1 MGCSKEATERA
12 AISRAY
18 YSAFCHARNYAYNKH
33 GFTPT
38 RKAKDHELLISHF
51 EIIEQVDSAFEGVAD
66 NLDELR
72 IWRNNCDYDD
82 EVAVI
87 TDLNSLVEGALDDA
101 KEIIDILK

>member
-1 MGCSKEATERA
+1 
-12 AISRAY
+12 
-18 YSAFCHARNYAYNKH
+18 
-33 GFTPT
+33 
-38 RKAKDHELLISHF
+38 LLISHF